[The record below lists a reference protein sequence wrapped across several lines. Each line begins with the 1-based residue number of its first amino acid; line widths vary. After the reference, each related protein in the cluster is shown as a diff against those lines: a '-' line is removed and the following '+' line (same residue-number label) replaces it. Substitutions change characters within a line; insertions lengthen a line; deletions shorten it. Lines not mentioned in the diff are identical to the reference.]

1 MAIFAEK
8 IAMFIINIYLRFAL
22 IALGIIGGTIMSATM
37 GFWYGFPFILAG
49 VILLIGY
56 FVLGTVGSAGQMV
69 QAQNF
74 TGAEQR
80 LKLTFF
86 PKLLYVTNRA
96 MYYIMQGSIA
106 TQQKDNNKAEELFNK
121 ALSLNLPSDN
131 EKAMVYLQLAN
142 INASKQ
148 KWAMAKKQMQIIKKL
163 KVTQKELKE
172 QIALFEKAM
181 SQSGQM
187 KAQQRMVGGTR
198 GGRMMQGGSRKRKRP
213 KMR

>member
-1 MAIFAEK
+1 
-8 IAMFIINIYLRFAL
+8 MFVINIYLRFAL
-22 IALGIIGGTIMSATM
+22 IAVGIIGGTIMSAMM

-56 FVLGTVGSAGQMV
+56 FVLGTVASAGQMV
-69 QAQNF
+69 QAQDF
-74 TGAEQR
+74 TGAEER

-86 PKLLYVTNRA
+86 PRLLYVTNRA

-106 TQQKDNNKAEELFNK
+106 TQKKDNNTAEELFNK
-121 ALSLNLPSDN
+121 ALALNLPSDN

-148 KWAMAKKQMQIIKKL
+148 KWALAKKQVQTLKKL
-163 KVTQKELKE
+163 KVTQKELKD
-172 QIALFEKAM
+172 QIALFDKAM

-198 GGRMMQGGSRKRKRP
+198 GGRMTQGGSRKRRRP

>member
-1 MAIFAEK
+1 
-8 IAMFIINIYLRFAL
+8 MFVINIYLRFAL
-22 IALGIIGGTIMSATM
+22 IALGIIGGTIMSITL

-56 FVLGTVGSAGQMV
+56 FVLGTVGSAGQLV
-69 QAQNF
+69 QAQDF
-74 TGAEQR
+74 AGAEKR
-80 LKLTFF
+80 LKLTYF

-106 TQQKDNNKAEELFNK
+106 TQQKDNNKAEALFNK
-121 ALSLNLPSDN
+121 ALALNLPSDN

-148 KWAMAKKQMQIIKKL
+148 KWALAKKQMQTLKKL
-163 KVTQKELKE
+163 KVTQKELKD
-172 QIALFEKAM
+172 QIALFDKAM

-198 GGRMMQGGSRKRKRP
+198 GGRINQGGSRKRRRP

>member
-1 MAIFAEK
+1 
-8 IAMFIINIYLRFAL
+8 MFVINIYLRFAL
-22 IALGIIGGTIMSATM
+22 IAVGIIGGTIMSAMM

-56 FVLGTVGSAGQMV
+56 FVLGTVASAGQMV
-69 QAQNF
+69 QAQDF
-74 TGAEQR
+74 TGAEER

-86 PKLLYVTNRA
+86 PRLLYVTNRA

-106 TQQKDNNKAEELFNK
+106 TQKKDNNTAEELFNK
-121 ALSLNLPSDN
+121 ALALNLPSDN

-148 KWAMAKKQMQIIKKL
+148 KWALAKKQVQTLKKL
-163 KVTQKELKE
+163 KVTQKELKD
-172 QIALFEKAM
+172 QIALFDKAM

-198 GGRMMQGGSRKRKRP
+198 GGRITQGGSRKRRRP

>member
-1 MAIFAEK
+1 
-8 IAMFIINIYLRFAL
+8 MFIINIYLRFAL
-22 IALGIIGGTIMSATM
+22 IAVGIIGGTIMSTTM

-49 VILLIGY
+49 IILLAGY
-56 FVLGTVGSAGQMV
+56 FILGTVGSAGQLV
-69 QAQNF
+69 QAQDF
-74 TGAEQR
+74 DGAEKR
-80 LKLTFF
+80 LKLTYF

-106 TQQKDNNKAEELFNK
+106 TQKKDNNTAEDLFNK
-121 ALSLNLPSDN
+121 ALALKLPSDN

-148 KWAMAKKQMQIIKKL
+148 KWALAKKQVQTLKKL

-172 QIALFEKAM
+172 QIALFDKAM

-198 GGRMMQGGSRKRKRP
+198 GGRMTQGGSRKRRRP